1 MKRYAIR
8 GIAIWLLVVSGCS
21 RHSVLDRVVIPSVPL
36 KPSED
41 AEAWF
46 KEVKSRWTIIIG
58 SRGMNAGPGMRP
70 SFSGVQG
77 SPKDSR
83 FPLTVTATL
92 MDSQVIQAGFLYY
105 QQMTQMS
112 REEAEH
118 FQQRYRDRNEIDE
131 YILIEANLRTTA
143 AENYLDFSRYTI
155 FLEDDQGNQHL
166 PAKIVEMPVATNRFE
181 GMVNNP
187 SLRRPF
193 YMNFSD
199 HTKNAFLYFP
209 RYDYYGNPTLPE
221 NIKHIRLVFILDVGG
236 HARAEGTWVFR
247 SER

>member
-8 GIAIWLLVVSGCS
+8 GIVMCLLVVSGCS

-46 KEVKSRWTIIIG
+46 QEVKSKWTIVIG

-70 SFSGVQG
+70 SFPGSQG
-77 SPKDSR
+77 SPKDRS
-83 FPLTVTATL
+83 FPMTVTATL
-92 MDSQVIQAGFLYY
+92 MDSQVIEAGFRYY
-105 QQMTQMS
+105 QHITQMS
-112 REEAEH
+112 HEEAEH
-118 FQQRYRDRNEIDE
+118 FRQRYWDRHELDE
-131 YILIEANLRTTA
+131 HILIEANLRTTA
-143 AENYLDFSRYTI
+143 AENYLDFSRWTI

-166 PAKIVEMPVATNRFE
+166 PEKIKEMPVATNRFE

-187 SLRRPF
+187 SLKRPL

-209 RYDYYGNPTLPE
+209 RYDYYGNPTFPE

-236 HARAEGTWVFR
+236 HARAEGSWIFR